1 MRTMK
6 HGRAVES
13 GTEAARIPVCKRR
26 LRNRACDIYAEPNV
40 AWQSQLAETNFSP
53 EADAAVLRLHAPKLR
68 LGETHVPL
76 SFLARRAKTLPIV
89 VKIGYARY

>member
-1 MRTMK
+1 MK
-6 HGRAVES
+6 HGRAV
-13 GTEAARIPVCKRR
+13 GTWSEATRIPVCKRR
-26 LRNRACDIYAEPNV
+26 LRTCACDIYAEPNV
-40 AWQSQLAETNFSP
+40 AWQSQLAETICSP
-53 EADAAVLRLHAPKLR
+53 EVDAAVLRLYAPKLR